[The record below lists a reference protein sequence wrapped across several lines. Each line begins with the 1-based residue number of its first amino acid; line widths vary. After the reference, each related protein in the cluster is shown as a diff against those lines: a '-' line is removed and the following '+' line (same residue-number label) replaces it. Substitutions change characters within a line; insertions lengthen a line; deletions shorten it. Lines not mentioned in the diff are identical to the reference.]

1 MKKLLC
7 LLLVAVMA
15 LSLAACGDDKDNGA
29 TTTTTTAEET
39 TTEAVVTTEAPKQV
53 DGNYV
58 ASVKDGVLVDSN
70 GTPIINVED
79 KQKFVDDSGKI
90 IAEVKDGKL
99 VDAAGKALATVK
111 DDGSLVGA
119 DGKEITTET
128 PTTAA
133 PVSDP
138 TQGNNNDP
146 TQGND
151 APTKAPDPVPAGK
164 TNAEIVAAYN
174 AAINK
179 AFDARVGFE
188 KTRSTD
194 NENLDA
200 NAAIKM
206 FKNLVYKFMGIGA
219 KNAYT
224 ETVAK
229 GQWNEE
235 DTNKHFLRK
244 STITTSDI
252 TGAKYETSGA
262 NTVITLN
269 IKGGSSSASKDGAT
283 NNSPVD
289 KCGICIGDKDKGY
302 YDHKTAVVIYDAVD
316 DTLGSAKINESYSNA
331 VAKIVV
337 DANGQLVSFNVDY
350 SISCVIEFAG
360 TSTATGNTH
369 IAYKN
374 FKW

>member
-15 LSLAACGDDKDNGA
+15 LTFAACGDKDGD
-29 TTTTTTAEET
+29 TTTTTVAGET
-39 TTEAVVTTEAPKQV
+39 TTAAPVAVTTAEPLKV
-53 DGNYV
+53 DGNLV
-58 ASVKDGVLVDSN
+58 ATIKDGVLVDSN
-70 GTPIINVED
+70 GTTIVKVEAN
-79 KQKFVDDSGKI
+79 QKFVDSDGKTV
-90 IAEVKDGKL
+90 AEVKNGKVL
-99 VDAAGKALATVK
+99 DANGKTIFTVK

-119 DGKEITTET
+119 DGQEITTEAPTTVAPVVDNPSGGDSDTTTVKSGDDT
-128 PTTAA
+128 PT
-133 PVSDP
+133 PP
-138 TQGNNNDP
+138 
-146 TQGND
+146 
-151 APTKAPDPVPAGK
+151 PAGK

-194 NENLDA
+194 NEKLDA
-200 NAAIKM
+200 NVMVKP
-206 FKNLVYKFMGIGA
+206 FKSLVYKFMGIGSA
-219 KNAYT
+219 NAYT
-224 ETVAK
+224 ESVAK
-229 GQWNEE
+229 GAWNEE
-235 DTNKHFLRK
+235 DANKHYLRK

-269 IKGGSSSASKDGAT
+269 IKDGKSTGGKDGAT

-289 KCGICIGDKDKGY
+289 KCGICVGDKDKGY
-302 YDHKTAVVIYDAVD
+302 YDHKTGAVIYDAID
-316 DTLGSAKINESYSNA
+316 DTFGSAKISESYSGA
-331 VAKIVV
+331 VAKIVI
-337 DANGQLVSFNVDY
+337 DANGNLVSFNVDY